1 MDPIFPGSYKY
12 DAKHWANVHHHIN
25 QMEKVDRLTFFEVGT
40 IMKTSSEIQ
49 PPLTTCTIPNNGTI
63 G

>member
-25 QMEKVDRLTFFEVGT
+25 QMEKVDRLTFFEVGM
-40 IMKTSSEIQ
+40 IMKNIFWDSATF
-49 PPLTTCTIPNNGTI
+49 NNLHYT
-63 G
+63 